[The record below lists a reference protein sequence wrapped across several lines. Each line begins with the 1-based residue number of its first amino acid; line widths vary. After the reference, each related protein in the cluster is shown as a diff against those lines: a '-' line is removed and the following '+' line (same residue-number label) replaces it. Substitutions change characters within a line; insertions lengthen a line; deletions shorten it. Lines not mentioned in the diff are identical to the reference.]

1 MSPAVLQ
8 LLVANIAMYVVQT
21 LSGGGLILTFALW
34 PVGEFPYPGV
44 DGLVGF
50 HPWQLITYAFLHDP
64 GSIVHLLLNMFALF
78 MFGRDVEMRLGT
90 RRFLVLYFAAV
101 LTAGLVQLWVVT
113 ANAPQDLVPTL
124 GASGGVFGV
133 LLAFGVLFPKR
144 RVFVLPIPVPI
155 PAWLLVLGYAAIE
168 LTSGVFGTFQGVA
181 HFAHLGGMIGA
192 GIVLLVTLA
201 RPRVRRRYPE

>member
-8 LLVANIAMYVVQT
+8 LLVANIAMYVAQM
-21 LSGGGLILTFALW
+21 LSGDGLVITFALW
-34 PVGEFPYPGV
+34 PAGEFPVSGT
-44 DGLVGF
+44 DATVGF
-50 HPWQLITYAFLHDP
+50 RPWQLITYAFLHDP

-90 RRFLVLYFAAV
+90 GRFLMLYFAAV
-101 LTAGLVQLWVVT
+101 LTAGLVQLWVVS
-113 ANAPQDLVPTL
+113 ANVSQGLVPTL

-168 LTSGVFGTFQGVA
+168 LTSGVFGTFKGVA

-192 GIVLLVTLA
+192 GIVLLLSLA
-201 RPRVRRRYPE
+201 RPRVRRREGD